1 MTFGRPL
8 LHALLV
14 SAFLWTAA
22 PAQAQA
28 QAQTPLRAEVVKPLQ
43 AAQEQLKA
51 GNPAGALA
59 HAVSA
64 RAVPNLTAAE
74 KVTVERIV
82 ATAAINAK
90 EQGTALEALTFL
102 SGEASLPAG
111 DRLAF
116 QEALIGL
123 LRLQGDMPGLAK
135 ATRQYLDQGGTK
147 AGTRA
152 LYLQALSAQNRH
164 ADVIDYLTPLLQQDK
179 AARLSEPEARVLA
192 IAQRSVKNEAGYYDA
207 LKRLVQSAPTNA
219 DYWGT
224 LLAQAKNLPQFDAR
238 HELDL
243 ARLMA
248 HRQTL
253 TDANDHL
260 YYAQLAL
267 KAGYPLEAQRA
278 LDAGVQAKAFAAD
291 ADAANL
297 DKLRRTV
304 QRKVVEDAPLLQA
317 LEKKAGTAQQ
327 QAELAEILF
336 SKADYPGAVKTYR
349 TALQTPGLRREDELR
364 LHLVMALALSA
375 QHDEARQALATI
387 QSSATAKELGTLWT
401 LVP

>member
-8 LHALLV
+8 LHAILV

-28 QAQTPLRAEVVKPLQ
+28 TLRAEVVKPLQ

-51 GNPAGALA
+51 GNAAAALT
-59 HAVSA
+59 HALSA
-64 RAVPNLTAAE
+64 RAVPSLTAAE

-82 ATAAINAK
+82 ATAALNAK

-102 SGEASLPAG
+102 SAETSLPAG

-116 QEALIGL
+116 QETLISL
-123 LRLQGDMPGLAK
+123 LRLQGDMAGLAK
-135 ATRQYLDQGGTK
+135 AARQYLDQGGTK

-152 LYLQALSAQNRH
+152 IYLQALSAQNRH
-164 ADVIDYLTPLLQQDK
+164 ADVIEYLNPLLQSDK
-179 AARLSEPEARVLA
+179 DALLSEPEARVLA

-207 LKRLVQSAPTNA
+207 LKRLVRSAPTNA

-224 LLAQAKNLPQFDAR
+224 LLAQVKNLPQFDAR
-238 HELDL
+238 YELDL

-248 HRQTL
+248 HRQTW

-278 LDAGVQAKAFAAD
+278 LDAGVQAKAFSAS

-304 QRKVVEDAPLLQA
+304 QRKIAEDAPLLQA
-317 LEKKAGTAQQ
+317 LEKKASSAQQ

-336 SKADYPGAVKTYR
+336 SKADYPEAAKLYR
-349 TALQTPGLRREDELR
+349 AALQASDLRRADELR
-364 LHLVMALALSA
+364 LHWAVALELSA
-375 QHDEARQALATI
+375 QRNEARAQLAAI
-387 QSSATAKELGTLWT
+387 QSSVTARELGALWT